1 MNEATR
7 VHDLHCLIVNVV
19 HSAEVDVVLWTRVH
33 EQSSMM
39 VVRVVLV
46 DIEVNL
52 LIVILDFHNAV

>member
-19 HSAEVDVVLWTRVH
+19 HSAEVDVVLWTRGNDK
-33 EQSSMM
+33 SSMM

-46 DIEVNL
+46 DIEVNM